1 MLCIRSADREDVFM
15 FSNTISF
22 DAHILQVMPP
32 LTLGAKLV
40 IAKPKGHMDPEYMAG
55 LIANHGIT
63 TMVFTV
69 PTLVSRNMANMAC
82 IYEVAATMAVFGA
95 FLFVSSPRPLVLV
108 CVRASR
114 FAVSRLGFDV
124 VPDIAY
130 RSV

>member
-1 MLCIRSADREDVFM
+1 M

-69 PTLVSRNMANMAC
+69 PTLVRKISC
-82 IYEVAATMAVFGA
+82 VVVFELGA
-95 FLFVSSPRPLVLV
+95 RRW
-108 CVRASR
+108 VR
-114 FAVSRLGFDV
+114 
-124 VPDIAY
+124 
-130 RSV
+130 